1 MNAPLEITLIS
12 CAVLGFRHGFDYD
25 HIAAISDITSV
36 QQKASIAMRLGLL
49 YALGHA
55 TMIALL
61 GGIVILFQL
70 SLPPTLDSW
79 AERLVGLT
87 LIVLGIYVLGRLVW
101 GNPKA
106 IPPSRA
112 AVIIRSFRKLRK
124 KYSSSPSDPI
134 VNSSS
139 DETLNYTGPIAFGVG
154 VIHGLGAETPS
165 QLALFLLA
173 ANLGGIAKGIGG
185 MAMFL
190 TGLLV
195 MNTLMT
201 ASACGLFRIDS
212 RPVARGAAWFIRRL
226 EEGNLIVGLIHGASY
241 TSAGCV
247 LRPAG
252 DDLTG
257 VVEQSEAKK
266 MQVSDNTVFWELQKP
281 NKQVAEAY
289 L

>member
-36 QQKASIAMRLGLL
+36 QQKTSAAMRLGLL

-61 GGIVILFQL
+61 GSIVILFQL
-70 SLPPTLDSW
+70 SLPHRLDSW
-79 AERLVGLT
+79 AERLVGAT
-87 LIVLGIYVLGRLVW
+87 LIILAIYVMGSLVW
-101 GNPKA
+101 GDPRV

-112 AVIIRSFRKLRK
+112 ALLIRGYRNLRRRF
-124 KYSSSPSDPI
+124 SSTNAVMAAKISAT
-134 VNSSS
+134 
-139 DETLNYTGPIAFGVG
+139 DENLGYTGPIAFGIG

-173 ANLGGIAKGIGG
+173 ANLGGVAKGIGG

-190 TGLLV
+190 AGLLV

-201 ASACGLFRIDS
+201 ASACGLFR
-212 RPVARGAAWFIRRL
+212 GAAPHPQIMRLFI
-226 EEGNLIVGLIHGASY
+226 GLTAVYSFVV
-241 TSAGCV
+241 GCV
-247 LRPAG
+247 FLLGSSGHLPPIG
-252 DDLTG
+252 
-257 VVEQSEAKK
+257 
-266 MQVSDNTVFWELQKP
+266 
-281 NKQVAEAY
+281 
-289 L
+289 